1 MKTIKR
7 TSLWLCFLFAIAMIS
22 IDLTAQAPVNR
33 DRYIVLTITSDPDA
47 ESAFSLDPEDK
58 RAYFY
63 LTADTDN
70 TPVEIVYGN
79 IRSTIMVH
87 SRERDAVGTRYVYLP
102 KTSTMTIYGNV
113 NGLNCC
119 ALGREQIDIGPL
131 DFNGGVQGPV
141 SNLNI
146 SHNQGL
152 KTLDCTNNMISLLD
166 VSWNTGLEELNCSH
180 NGLTTLD
187 VSRNTALKV
196 LDCSSNALGTI
207 DVSRNISLVSLSC
220 SENGLSQIDVSRNTS
235 LVSLSCSENGLS
247 QIDVS
252 RNTALKSLDCAAN
265 QLTRLDVSRNTAL
278 TDLNCFA
285 NELRSI
291 DVSRNTALAR
301 LICSGNKLTTL
312 DIRPHTALEEL
323 NCQQNKII
331 QLDLSQNTALKSLR
345 CSDNRLTTLDLSA
358 NQSLE
363 LLQCYGNQLTAAAL
377 DRIYCALPDRTGKDP
392 GQLFPAWTDGWDDAP
407 DPDKPKVLATNG
419 RNATRKNW
427 KILYKSNGV
436 TRSGI
441 GIDITGFTGR
451 YICGSGK

>member
-1 MKTIKR
+1 MNPTK
-7 TSLWLCFLFAIAMIS
+7 
-22 IDLTAQAPVNR
+22 LTAQWLTILFATAFISATLTAQTPVNR

-87 SRERDAVGTRYVYLP
+87 SRERDAVGTQYVYLP

-119 ALGREQIDIGPL
+119 AVGREQIGIGPL

-196 LDCSSNALGTI
+196 LDCSSNALGRI
-207 DVSRNISLVSLSC
+207 DVSH
-220 SENGLSQIDVSRNTS
+220 NTA
-235 LVSLSCSENGLS
+235 LISLSCSENGLS

-252 RNTALKSLDCAAN
+252 RNTALKSLDCCIN

-291 DVSRNTALAR
+291 DVSRNTVLTR
-301 LICSGNKLTTL
+301 LICSGNKLTAL

-377 DRIYCALPDRTGKDP
+377 DRIYCALPDRTAKEP
-392 GQLFPAWTDGWDDAP
+392 GELFPAWTDDWDDAP
-407 DPDKPKVLATNG
+407 DPDKPKVLAANG

-436 TRSGI
+436 TRSGF
-441 GIDITGFTGR
+441 GIEITGFTGR

>member
-1 MKTIKR
+1 
-7 TSLWLCFLFAIAMIS
+7 
-22 IDLTAQAPVNR
+22 VNR

-79 IRSTIMVH
+79 ICSTIMVH
-87 SRERDAVGTRYVYLP
+87 SRERYAVGTQYVYLP

-119 ALGREQIDIGPL
+119 AVGREQIGIGPL

-207 DVSRNISLVSLSC
+207 DVSH
-220 SENGLSQIDVSRNTS
+220 NTA
-235 LVSLSCSENGLS
+235 LISLSCSENGLS

-252 RNTALKSLDCAAN
+252 RNTALKSLDCCIN
-265 QLTRLDVSRNTAL
+265 QLTLLDVSRNTAL

-285 NELRSI
+285 NEFRSI
-291 DVSRNTALAR
+291 DVSRNTALTR
-301 LICSGNKLTTL
+301 LICSGNKLTAL

-345 CSDNRLTTLDLSA
+345 CSENRLTTLDLSA

-377 DRIYCALPDRTGKDP
+377 DRIYCALPDRTAKEP
-392 GQLFPAWTDGWDDAP
+392 GELFPAWTDDWDGAP
-407 DPDKPKVLATNG
+407 DPDKPKVLAANG

-436 TRSGI
+436 TRSGL
-441 GIDITGFTGR
+441 GIEITGFTGR

>member
-1 MKTIKR
+1 MNPTK
-7 TSLWLCFLFAIAMIS
+7 
-22 IDLTAQAPVNR
+22 LTAQWLTILFATAFISATLSAQTVNR
-33 DRYIVLTITSDPDA
+33 DRYIALTITSDPDA

-87 SRERDAVGTRYVYLP
+87 SRERDAVGTQYVYLP

-119 ALGREQIDIGPL
+119 AVGREQIGIGPL

-196 LDCSSNALGTI
+196 LDCSSNALG
-207 DVSRNISLVSLSC
+207 R
-220 SENGLSQIDVSRNTS
+220 IDVSRNTS

-252 RNTALKSLDCAAN
+252 RNTALKSLDCCIN
-265 QLTRLDVSRNTAL
+265 QLTLLDVSRNTDL

-291 DVSRNTALAR
+291 DVSRNTALTR
-301 LICSGNKLTTL
+301 LICSVNKLTTL

-345 CSDNRLTTLDLSA
+345 CSENRLTTLDLST
-358 NQSLE
+358 NQSLK

-377 DRIYCALPDRTGKDP
+377 DRIYCALPDRTAKEP
-392 GQLFPAWTDGWDDAP
+392 GELFPAWTDDWDDAP
-407 DPDKPKVLATNG
+407 DPDKPKVLAANG

-436 TRSGI
+436 TRSGL
-441 GIDITGFTGR
+441 GIEITGFTGR
-451 YICGSGK
+451 HICGSGK

>member
-1 MKTIKR
+1 MNPTK
-7 TSLWLCFLFAIAMIS
+7 
-22 IDLTAQAPVNR
+22 LTAQWLTILFATAF
-33 DRYIVLTITSDPDA
+33 ISATITSDPDA

-87 SRERDAVGTRYVYLP
+87 SRERDAVGTQYVYLP

-119 ALGREQIDIGPL
+119 AVGREQIGIGPL

-196 LDCSSNALGTI
+196 LDCSSNALGRI
-207 DVSRNISLVSLSC
+207 DVSHNTALVSLSC
-220 SENGLSQIDVSRNTS
+220 SENGLSQID
-235 LVSLSCSENGLS
+235 
-247 QIDVS
+247 IS

-265 QLTRLDVSRNTAL
+265 QLTQLDVSRNTAL

-291 DVSRNTALAR
+291 DVSRNTALIR
-301 LICSGNKLTTL
+301 LICSVNKLTAL
-312 DIRPHTALEEL
+312 NIRPHTVLEEL

-345 CSDNRLTTLDLSA
+345 CSENRLTTLDLSA

-377 DRIYCALPDRTGKDP
+377 DRIYCALPDRTAKEP
-392 GQLFPAWTDGWDDAP
+392 GELFPAWTDDWDDAP
-407 DPDKPKVLATNG
+407 DPDKPKVLAANG

-436 TRSGI
+436 TRSGL
-441 GIDITGFTGR
+441 GIEITGFTGR
-451 YICGSGK
+451 HICGSGK

>member
-1 MKTIKR
+1 MNPTK
-7 TSLWLCFLFAIAMIS
+7 
-22 IDLTAQAPVNR
+22 LTAQWLTILFATAFISATLSAQTVNR

-87 SRERDAVGTRYVYLP
+87 SRERDAVGTQYVYLP

-119 ALGREQIDIGPL
+119 AVGREQIGIGPL

-207 DVSRNISLVSLSC
+207 DVSH
-220 SENGLSQIDVSRNTS
+220 NTA
-235 LVSLSCSENGLS
+235 LISLSCSENGLS

-252 RNTALKSLDCAAN
+252 RNTALKSLDCCIN

-291 DVSRNTALAR
+291 DVSRNTVLTR
-301 LICSGNKLTTL
+301 LICSGNKLTAL

-363 LLQCYGNQLTAAAL
+363 LLQCYGNQLTVAAL
-377 DRIYCALPDRTGKDP
+377 DRIYCALPDRTGKNP
-392 GQLFPAWTDGWDDAP
+392 GELFPAWTDDWDDAP
-407 DPDKPKVLATNG
+407 DPDKPKVLAANG

-436 TRSGI
+436 TRSGL
-441 GIDITGFTGR
+441 GIEITGFTGR

>member
-1 MKTIKR
+1 MNPTK
-7 TSLWLCFLFAIAMIS
+7 
-22 IDLTAQAPVNR
+22 LTAQWLTILFATAFISATLSAQTVNR

-87 SRERDAVGTRYVYLP
+87 SRERDAVGTQYVYLP

-119 ALGREQIDIGPL
+119 AVGREQIGIGPL

-207 DVSRNISLVSLSC
+207 DVSH
-220 SENGLSQIDVSRNTS
+220 NTA
-235 LVSLSCSENGLS
+235 LISLSCSENGLS

-252 RNTALKSLDCAAN
+252 RNTALKSLDCCIN
-265 QLTRLDVSRNTAL
+265 QLTLLDVSRNTAL

-291 DVSRNTALAR
+291 DVSRNTVLTR
-301 LICSGNKLTTL
+301 LICSVNKLTTL

-345 CSDNRLTTLDLSA
+345 CSENRLTTLDLSA

-377 DRIYCALPDRTGKDP
+377 DRIYCALPDRTAKEP
-392 GQLFPAWTDGWDDAP
+392 GELFPAWTDDWDDAP
-407 DPDKPKVLATNG
+407 DPDKPKVLAANG

-436 TRSGI
+436 TRSGL
-441 GIDITGFTGR
+441 GIEITGFTGR
-451 YICGSGK
+451 HICGSGK

>member
-1 MKTIKR
+1 MNPTK
-7 TSLWLCFLFAIAMIS
+7 
-22 IDLTAQAPVNR
+22 LTAQWLTILFATAFISATLSAQTVNR

-87 SRERDAVGTRYVYLP
+87 SRERDAVGAQYVYLP

-119 ALGREQIDIGPL
+119 AVGREQIGIGPL

-196 LDCSSNALGTI
+196 LDCSSNALGRI
-207 DVSRNISLVSLSC
+207 DVSH
-220 SENGLSQIDVSRNTS
+220 NTA
-235 LVSLSCSENGLS
+235 LISLSCSENGLS

-265 QLTRLDVSRNTAL
+265 QLTRIDLSRNVAL

-291 DVSRNTALAR
+291 DVSRNTALTR
-301 LICSGNKLTTL
+301 LICSVNKLTTL
-312 DIRPHTALEEL
+312 DIRPNTAIEEL
-323 NCQQNKII
+323 NCHENKII

-345 CSDNRLTTLDLSA
+345 CSENRLTTLDLST
-358 NQSLE
+358 NQSLK

-377 DRIYCALPDRTGKDP
+377 DRIYCALPDRTGKEP
-392 GQLFPAWTDGWDDAP
+392 GELFPAWTDDLDDIP
-407 DPDKPKVLATNG
+407 DPDKPKVLAANG

-436 TRSGI
+436 TRSGL
-441 GIDITGFTGR
+441 GIEITGFTGR

>member
-79 IRSTIMVH
+79 IRSIIMVH
-87 SRERDAVGTRYVYLP
+87 SRERDAVGTQYVYLP

-113 NGLNCC
+113 NGLNCY
-119 ALGREQIDIGPL
+119 AAGHEPFVDLGPL

-187 VSRNTALKV
+187 VGRNTALKV
-196 LDCSSNALGTI
+196 LDCSSNALGRI
-207 DVSRNISLVSLSC
+207 DVSHNTALVSLSC
-220 SENGLSQIDVSRNTS
+220 SENGLSQID
-235 LVSLSCSENGLS
+235 
-247 QIDVS
+247 IS

-265 QLTRLDVSRNTAL
+265 QLTQLDVSRNTAL

-291 DVSRNTALAR
+291 DISRNTALTR
-301 LICSGNKLTTL
+301 LICSGNKLTAL
-312 DIRPHTALEEL
+312 DIRPNTAIEEL
-323 NCQQNKII
+323 NCHENKII

-345 CSDNRLTTLDLSA
+345 CSENRLTTLDLSA

-377 DRIYCALPDRTGKDP
+377 DRIYCALPDRTGKEP
-392 GQLFPAWTDGWDDAP
+392 GELFPAWTDDWDDAP
-407 DPDKPKVLATNG
+407 DPDKPKVLAANG

-436 TRSGI
+436 TRSGL
-441 GIDITGFTGR
+441 GIEITGFTGR
-451 YICGSGK
+451 HICGSGK

>member
-33 DRYIVLTITSDPDA
+33 DRYIVLTITSDDPDA
-47 ESAFSLDPEDK
+47 ESAFSFDPEDK

-87 SRERDAVGTRYVYLP
+87 SRERDAVGTQYVYLP

-113 NGLNCC
+113 NGLGCY
-119 ALGREQIDIGPL
+119 AVGREQFGIGPL

-152 KTLDCTNNMISLLD
+152 KTLDCTNNIISLLD

-180 NGLTTLD
+180 NGLTMLD

-196 LDCSSNALGTI
+196 LDCSSNALGT
-207 DVSRNISLVSLSC
+207 
-220 SENGLSQIDVSRNTS
+220 IDVSRNTS

-252 RNTALKSLDCAAN
+252 RNTALKSLNCCIN
-265 QLTRLDVSRNTAL
+265 QLTQLDVSRNTAL

-291 DVSRNTALAR
+291 DISRNTALTR
-301 LICSGNKLTTL
+301 LICSGNKLTAL

-377 DRIYCALPDRTGKDP
+377 DRIYCALPDRTGKEP
-392 GQLFPAWTDGWDDAP
+392 GELFPAWTDDLDDTP

-427 KILYKSNGV
+427 EILYKSNLV
-436 TRSGI
+436 SRSAPG
-441 GIDITGFTGR
+441 GEITGFTGR
-451 YICGSGK
+451 HICGSGK

>member
-1 MKTIKR
+1 MNPTK
-7 TSLWLCFLFAIAMIS
+7 
-22 IDLTAQAPVNR
+22 LTAQWLTILFATAFISATLSAQTVNR

-87 SRERDAVGTRYVYLP
+87 SRERDAVGTQYVYLP

-119 ALGREQIDIGPL
+119 AVGREQIGIGPL

-196 LDCSSNALGTI
+196 LDCSSNALGRI
-207 DVSRNISLVSLSC
+207 DVSH
-220 SENGLSQIDVSRNTS
+220 NTA
-235 LVSLSCSENGLS
+235 LISLSCSENGLS

-252 RNTALKSLDCAAN
+252 RNTALKSLDCCIN
-265 QLTRLDVSRNTAL
+265 QLTQLDVSRNTAL

-291 DVSRNTALAR
+291 DVSRNTALTR
-301 LICSGNKLTTL
+301 LICSVNKLATL
-312 DIRPHTALEEL
+312 DIRPNTAIEEL
-323 NCQQNKII
+323 NCHENKSI

-345 CSDNRLTTLDLSA
+345 CSENRLTTLDLST

-377 DRIYCALPDRTGKDP
+377 DRIYCALPDRTGKEP
-392 GQLFPAWTDGWDDAP
+392 GELFPAWTDDLDDIP
-407 DPDKPKVLATNG
+407 DPDKPKVLAANG

-436 TRSGI
+436 TRSGL
-441 GIDITGFTGR
+441 GIEITGFTGR
-451 YICGSGK
+451 HICGSGK

>member
-1 MKTIKR
+1 MNPTK
-7 TSLWLCFLFAIAMIS
+7 
-22 IDLTAQAPVNR
+22 LTAQWLTILFATAFISATLSAQTVNR

-87 SRERDAVGTRYVYLP
+87 SRERDAVGTQYVYLP

-119 ALGREQIDIGPL
+119 AVGREQIGIGPL

-180 NGLTTLD
+180 NSLTTLD

-196 LDCSSNALGTI
+196 LDCSSNALGMI
-207 DVSRNISLVSLSC
+207 DVSH
-220 SENGLSQIDVSRNTS
+220 NTA

-265 QLTRLDVSRNTAL
+265 QLTRIDLSRNVAL

-291 DVSRNTALAR
+291 DVSRNTALTR

-331 QLDLSQNTALKSLR
+331 QLDLNQNTALKSLR
-345 CSDNRLTTLDLSA
+345 CSENRLTTLDLSA
-358 NQSLE
+358 NQSLK

-377 DRIYCALPDRTGKDP
+377 DRIYCALPDRTGKEP
-392 GQLFPAWTDGWDDAP
+392 GELFPAWTDDLDDIP

-427 KILYKSNGV
+427 EILYKSNLV
-436 TRSGI
+436 SRSAPG
-441 GIDITGFTGR
+441 GEVTGFTGR
-451 YICGSGK
+451 HICGSGK

>member
-1 MKTIKR
+1 MNPTK
-7 TSLWLCFLFAIAMIS
+7 
-22 IDLTAQAPVNR
+22 LTAQWLTILFATAFISATLSAQTVNR

-87 SRERDAVGTRYVYLP
+87 SRERDAVGTQYVYLP

-119 ALGREQIDIGPL
+119 AVGREQIGIGPL

-180 NGLTTLD
+180 NSLTTLD

-207 DVSRNISLVSLSC
+207 DVSH
-220 SENGLSQIDVSRNTS
+220 NTA

-252 RNTALKSLDCAAN
+252 RNTALKSLDCCIN
-265 QLTRLDVSRNTAL
+265 QLTLLDVSRNTAL
-278 TDLNCFA
+278 IDLNCFA
-285 NELRSI
+285 NEFRSI
-291 DVSRNTALAR
+291 DVSRNTALTR
-301 LICSGNKLTTL
+301 LICSGNKLTAL

-345 CSDNRLTTLDLSA
+345 CSENRLTTLDLST
-358 NQSLE
+358 NQSLK

-377 DRIYCALPDRTGKDP
+377 DRIYCALPDRTGKEP
-392 GQLFPAWTDGWDDAP
+392 GELFPAWTDDWDDAP
-407 DPDKPKVLATNG
+407 DPDKPKVLAANG

-436 TRSGI
+436 TRSGL
-441 GIDITGFTGR
+441 GIEITGFTGR
-451 YICGSGK
+451 HICGSGK

>member
-1 MKTIKR
+1 MNPTK
-7 TSLWLCFLFAIAMIS
+7 
-22 IDLTAQAPVNR
+22 LTAQWLTILFATAFISATLSAQTVNR

-70 TPVEIVYGN
+70 TPVEIIYGN
-79 IRSTIMVH
+79 IRNTIMVH
-87 SRERDAVGTRYVYLP
+87 SRERDAEGTQYVYLP

-119 ALGREQIDIGPL
+119 AVGREQIGIGPL

-166 VSWNTGLEELNCSH
+166 VSWNTGMEELNCSH

-207 DVSRNISLVSLSC
+207 DVSHNTALISLSC
-220 SENGLSQIDVSRNTS
+220 SENGLSQ
-235 LVSLSCSENGLS
+235 L
-247 QIDVS
+247 DVS

-265 QLTRLDVSRNTAL
+265 QLTQLDVSRNTAL

-291 DVSRNTALAR
+291 DVSRNTTLTR
-301 LICSGNKLTTL
+301 LICSGNKLTAL

-345 CSDNRLTTLDLSA
+345 CSENRLTTLDLST

-377 DRIYCALPDRTGKDP
+377 DRIYCALPDRTAKEP
-392 GQLFPAWTDGWDDAP
+392 GELFPAWTDDWDDAP
-407 DPDKPKVLATNG
+407 DPDKPKVLAANG

-436 TRSGI
+436 TRSGL
-441 GIDITGFTGR
+441 GIEIIGFTGR

>member
-1 MKTIKR
+1 MNPTK
-7 TSLWLCFLFAIAMIS
+7 
-22 IDLTAQAPVNR
+22 LTAQWLTILFATAFISATLSAQTVNR

-87 SRERDAVGTRYVYLP
+87 SRERDAAGTQYVYLP

-119 ALGREQIDIGPL
+119 AVGREQIGIGPL

-207 DVSRNISLVSLSC
+207 DVSH
-220 SENGLSQIDVSRNTS
+220 NTA
-235 LVSLSCSENGLS
+235 LISLSCSENGLS

-252 RNTALKSLDCAAN
+252 RNTALKSLDCCIN
-265 QLTRLDVSRNTAL
+265 QLTLLDVSRNTAL

-285 NELRSI
+285 NEFRSI
-291 DVSRNTALAR
+291 DVSRNTALTR
-301 LICSGNKLTTL
+301 LICSGNKLTAL

-345 CSDNRLTTLDLSA
+345 CSENRLTTLDLSA

-377 DRIYCALPDRTGKDP
+377 DRIYCALPDRTAKEP
-392 GQLFPAWTDGWDDAP
+392 GELFPAWTDDWDDAP
-407 DPDKPKVLATNG
+407 DPDKPKVLAANG

-436 TRSGI
+436 TRSGL
-441 GIDITGFTGR
+441 GIEITGFTGR

>member
-1 MKTIKR
+1 MNPTK
-7 TSLWLCFLFAIAMIS
+7 
-22 IDLTAQAPVNR
+22 LTAQWLTILFATAFISATLSAQTVNR

-87 SRERDAVGTRYVYLP
+87 SRERDAVGTQYVYLP

-119 ALGREQIDIGPL
+119 AVGREQIGIGPL

-207 DVSRNISLVSLSC
+207 DVSH
-220 SENGLSQIDVSRNTS
+220 NTA
-235 LVSLSCSENGLS
+235 LISLSCSENGLS

-252 RNTALKSLDCAAN
+252 RNTALKSLDCCIN
-265 QLTRLDVSRNTAL
+265 QLTLLDVSRNTAL

-291 DVSRNTALAR
+291 DVSRNTALTR
-301 LICSGNKLTTL
+301 LICSVNKLTTL
-312 DIRPHTALEEL
+312 DIRPNTAIEEL
-323 NCQQNKII
+323 NCHENKII

-345 CSDNRLTTLDLSA
+345 CSENRLTTLDLST
-358 NQSLE
+358 NQFLE

-377 DRIYCALPDRTGKDP
+377 DRIYCALPDRTGKEP
-392 GQLFPAWTDGWDDAP
+392 GELFPAWTDDLDDIP
-407 DPDKPKVLATNG
+407 DPDKPKVLAANG

-436 TRSGI
+436 TRSGL
-441 GIDITGFTGR
+441 GIEITGFTGR

>member
-1 MKTIKR
+1 MNPTK
-7 TSLWLCFLFAIAMIS
+7 
-22 IDLTAQAPVNR
+22 LTAQWLTILFATAFISATLSAQTVNR
-33 DRYIVLTITSDPDA
+33 DRYIALTITSDPDA

-87 SRERDAVGTRYVYLP
+87 SRERDAVGTQYVYLP

-119 ALGREQIDIGPL
+119 AVGREQIGIGPL

-196 LDCSSNALGTI
+196 LDCSSNALG
-207 DVSRNISLVSLSC
+207 R
-220 SENGLSQIDVSRNTS
+220 IDVSRNTS

-252 RNTALKSLDCAAN
+252 RNTALKSLDCCIN
-265 QLTRLDVSRNTAL
+265 QLTLLDVSRNTDL

-291 DVSRNTALAR
+291 DISRNTALTR
-301 LICSGNKLTTL
+301 LICSVNKLATL
-312 DIRPHTALEEL
+312 DIRPNTAIEEL
-323 NCQQNKII
+323 NCHENKII

-345 CSDNRLTTLDLSA
+345 CSENRLTTLDLST

-377 DRIYCALPDRTGKDP
+377 DRIYCALPDRTGKEP
-392 GQLFPAWTDGWDDAP
+392 GELFPAWTDDLDDAP

-427 KILYKSNGV
+427 EILYKSNGV
-436 TRSGI
+436 TRSGL
-441 GIDITGFTGR
+441 GIEITGFTGR
-451 YICGSGK
+451 YICGSHK

>member
-1 MKTIKR
+1 MNPTK
-7 TSLWLCFLFAIAMIS
+7 
-22 IDLTAQAPVNR
+22 LTAQWLTILFATAFISATLSAQTVNR
-33 DRYIVLTITSDPDA
+33 DRYIVLTIISDPDA

-70 TPVEIVYGN
+70 TPVEIIYGN

-87 SRERDAVGTRYVYLP
+87 SRERDAAGTQYVYLP

-119 ALGREQIDIGPL
+119 AVGREQIGIGPL

-180 NGLTTLD
+180 NSLTTLD

-207 DVSRNISLVSLSC
+207 DVSHNTALVSLSC
-220 SENGLSQIDVSRNTS
+220 SESGLSQID
-235 LVSLSCSENGLS
+235 
-247 QIDVS
+247 IS

-265 QLTRLDVSRNTAL
+265 QLTQLDVSRNTAL

-291 DVSRNTALAR
+291 DVSRNTALTR
-301 LICSGNKLTTL
+301 LICSVNKLATL
-312 DIRPHTALEEL
+312 DIRPNTAIEEL
-323 NCQQNKII
+323 NCHENKII

-358 NQSLE
+358 NQFLE

-377 DRIYCALPDRTGKDP
+377 DRIYCALPDRTAKEP
-392 GQLFPAWTDGWDDAP
+392 GELFPAWTDDWDDAP
-407 DPDKPKVLATNG
+407 DPDKPKVLAANG

-436 TRSGI
+436 TRSGF
-441 GIDITGFTGR
+441 GIEITGFTGR

>member
-1 MKTIKR
+1 MNPTK
-7 TSLWLCFLFAIAMIS
+7 
-22 IDLTAQAPVNR
+22 LTAQWLTILFATAFISATLSAQTVNR

-87 SRERDAVGTRYVYLP
+87 SRERDAVGTQYVYLP

-119 ALGREQIDIGPL
+119 AVGREQIGIGPL

-196 LDCSSNALGTI
+196 LDCSSNALGRI
-207 DVSRNISLVSLSC
+207 DVSH
-220 SENGLSQIDVSRNTS
+220 NTA
-235 LVSLSCSENGLS
+235 LISLSCSENGLS

-252 RNTALKSLDCAAN
+252 RNTALKSLDCCIN

-291 DVSRNTALAR
+291 DVSRNTVLTR
-301 LICSGNKLTTL
+301 LICSGNKLTAL

-377 DRIYCALPDRTGKDP
+377 DRIYCALPDRTAKEP
-392 GQLFPAWTDGWDDAP
+392 GELFPAWTDDWDDAP
-407 DPDKPKVLATNG
+407 DPDKPKVLAANG

-436 TRSGI
+436 TRSGF
-441 GIDITGFTGR
+441 GIEITGFTGR

>member
-1 MKTIKR
+1 MNPTK
-7 TSLWLCFLFAIAMIS
+7 
-22 IDLTAQAPVNR
+22 LTAQWLTILFATAFISATLSAQTVNR

-87 SRERDAVGTRYVYLP
+87 SRERDAVGTQYVYLP

-119 ALGREQIDIGPL
+119 AVGREQIGICPL

-207 DVSRNISLVSLSC
+207 DVSRN
-220 SENGLSQIDVSRNTS
+220 TS

-247 QIDVS
+247 QIDIS

-265 QLTRLDVSRNTAL
+265 QLTQLDVSRNTAL
-278 TDLNCFA
+278 ADLNCFA

-291 DVSRNTALAR
+291 DVSRNTALTR
-301 LICSGNKLTTL
+301 LICSGNKLAAL

-345 CSDNRLTTLDLSA
+345 CSENRLTTLDLST

-377 DRIYCALPDRTGKDP
+377 DRIYCALPDRTAKEP
-392 GQLFPAWTDGWDDAP
+392 GELFPAWTDDWDDAP
-407 DPDKPKVLATNG
+407 DPDKPKVLAANG

-436 TRSGI
+436 TRSGL
-441 GIDITGFTGR
+441 GIEITGFTGR
-451 YICGSGK
+451 HICGSGK

>member
-1 MKTIKR
+1 MNPTK
-7 TSLWLCFLFAIAMIS
+7 
-22 IDLTAQAPVNR
+22 LTAQWLTILFATAFISATLSAQTVNR

-70 TPVEIVYGN
+70 TPVEIIYGN

-87 SRERDAVGTRYVYLP
+87 SRERDAVGTQYVYLP

-119 ALGREQIDIGPL
+119 AVGREQIGIGPL

-187 VSRNTALKV
+187 VGRNTALKV
-196 LDCSSNALGTI
+196 LDCSSNALGRI
-207 DVSRNISLVSLSC
+207 DVSHNTALISLSC
-220 SENGLSQIDVSRNTS
+220 SENGLSQID
-235 LVSLSCSENGLS
+235 
-247 QIDVS
+247 IS
-252 RNTALKSLDCAAN
+252 RNTALKSLDCCIN

-291 DVSRNTALAR
+291 DVSRNTALTR
-301 LICSGNKLTTL
+301 LICSGNKLTAL

-345 CSDNRLTTLDLSA
+345 CSENRLTTLDLSA

-377 DRIYCALPDRTGKDP
+377 DRIYCALPDRTAKEP
-392 GQLFPAWTDGWDDAP
+392 GELFPAWTDDWDDAP
-407 DPDKPKVLATNG
+407 DPDKPKVLAANG

-436 TRSGI
+436 TRSGF
-441 GIDITGFTGR
+441 GIEITGFTGR

>member
-1 MKTIKR
+1 MNPTK
-7 TSLWLCFLFAIAMIS
+7 
-22 IDLTAQAPVNR
+22 LTAQWLTILFATAFISATLSAQTVNR

-63 LTADTDN
+63 LTAETDN

-87 SRERDAVGTRYVYLP
+87 SRERDAVGTQYVYLP

-119 ALGREQIDIGPL
+119 AVGREQIGIGPL

-196 LDCSSNALGTI
+196 LDCSSNALGRI
-207 DVSRNISLVSLSC
+207 DVSH
-220 SENGLSQIDVSRNTS
+220 NTA

-252 RNTALKSLDCAAN
+252 RNTALKSLDCCIN

-291 DVSRNTALAR
+291 DVSRNTTLTR
-301 LICSGNKLTTL
+301 LICSGNKLTAL
-312 DIRPHTALEEL
+312 NIRPHTALEEL

-345 CSDNRLTTLDLSA
+345 CSENRLTTFDLSA

-377 DRIYCALPDRTGKDP
+377 DRIYCALPDRTAKEP
-392 GQLFPAWTDGWDDAP
+392 GELFPAWTDDWDDAP
-407 DPDKPKVLATNG
+407 DPDKPKVLAANG

-436 TRSGI
+436 TRSGL
-441 GIDITGFTGR
+441 GIEITGFTGR

>member
-1 MKTIKR
+1 MNPTK
-7 TSLWLCFLFAIAMIS
+7 
-22 IDLTAQAPVNR
+22 LTAQWLTILFATAFISATLSAQTVNR

-87 SRERDAVGTRYVYLP
+87 SRERDAVGTQYVYLP

-119 ALGREQIDIGPL
+119 AVGREQIGIGPL

-196 LDCSSNALGTI
+196 LDCSSNALGRI
-207 DVSRNISLVSLSC
+207 DVSH
-220 SENGLSQIDVSRNTS
+220 NTA
-235 LVSLSCSENGLS
+235 LISLSCSENGLS

-252 RNTALKSLDCAAN
+252 RNTALKSLDCCIN
-265 QLTRLDVSRNTAL
+265 QLTLLDVSRNTAL

-285 NELRSI
+285 NEFRSI
-291 DVSRNTALAR
+291 DVSRNTALTR
-301 LICSGNKLTTL
+301 LICSGNKLTAL

-377 DRIYCALPDRTGKDP
+377 DRIYCALPDRTAKEP
-392 GQLFPAWTDGWDDAP
+392 GELFPAWTDDWDDAP
-407 DPDKPKVLATNG
+407 DPDKPKVLAANG

-436 TRSGI
+436 TRSGF
-441 GIDITGFTGR
+441 GIEITGFTGR

>member
-1 MKTIKR
+1 MNPTK
-7 TSLWLCFLFAIAMIS
+7 
-22 IDLTAQAPVNR
+22 LTAQWLTILFATAFISATLSAQTVNR

-87 SRERDAVGTRYVYLP
+87 SRERDAVGTQYVYLP

-119 ALGREQIDIGPL
+119 AVGREQIGIGPL

-207 DVSRNISLVSLSC
+207 DVSH
-220 SENGLSQIDVSRNTS
+220 NTA
-235 LVSLSCSENGLS
+235 LISLSCSENGLS

-252 RNTALKSLDCAAN
+252 RNTALKSLDCCIN
-265 QLTRLDVSRNTAL
+265 QLTLLDVSRNTAL
-278 TDLNCFA
+278 IDLNCFA
-285 NELRSI
+285 NEFRSI
-291 DVSRNTALAR
+291 DVSRNTALTR
-301 LICSGNKLTTL
+301 LICSVNKLTTL
-312 DIRPHTALEEL
+312 DIRPNTAIEEL
-323 NCQQNKII
+323 NCHENKII

-345 CSDNRLTTLDLSA
+345 CSENRLTTLDLST
-358 NQSLE
+358 NQSLK

-377 DRIYCALPDRTGKDP
+377 DRIYCALPDRTGKEP
-392 GQLFPAWTDGWDDAP
+392 GELFPAWTDDWDDAP
-407 DPDKPKVLATNG
+407 DPDKPKVLAANG

-436 TRSGI
+436 TRSGL
-441 GIDITGFTGR
+441 GIEITGFTGR
-451 YICGSGK
+451 HICGSGK

>member
-1 MKTIKR
+1 MNPTK
-7 TSLWLCFLFAIAMIS
+7 
-22 IDLTAQAPVNR
+22 LTAQWLTILFATAFISATLSAQTVNR

-87 SRERDAVGTRYVYLP
+87 SRERDAVGTQYVYLP

-113 NGLNCC
+113 NGLNCY
-119 ALGREQIDIGPL
+119 AAGHEPFVDLGPL

-196 LDCSSNALGTI
+196 LDCSSNALGRI
-207 DVSRNISLVSLSC
+207 DVSHNTALVSLSC
-220 SENGLSQIDVSRNTS
+220 SENGLSQID
-235 LVSLSCSENGLS
+235 
-247 QIDVS
+247 IS

-265 QLTRLDVSRNTAL
+265 QLTRIDLSRNVAL

-291 DVSRNTALAR
+291 DVSRNTALTR
-301 LICSGNKLTTL
+301 LICSGNKLTAL

-377 DRIYCALPDRTGKDP
+377 DRIYYALPDRTGKEP
-392 GQLFPAWTDGWDDAP
+392 GELFPAWTDDWDDAP
-407 DPDKPKVLATNG
+407 DPDKPKVLAANG

-436 TRSGI
+436 TRSGL
-441 GIDITGFTGR
+441 GIEITGFTGR

>member
-1 MKTIKR
+1 MNPTK
-7 TSLWLCFLFAIAMIS
+7 
-22 IDLTAQAPVNR
+22 LTAQWLTILFATAFISATLSAQTVNR
-33 DRYIVLTITSDPDA
+33 DRYIVLTIISDPDA
-47 ESAFSLDPEDK
+47 ESAFSLDLEDK

-70 TPVEIVYGN
+70 TPVEIIYGN

-87 SRERDAVGTRYVYLP
+87 SRERDAAGTQYVYLP

-119 ALGREQIDIGPL
+119 AVGREQIGIGPL

-180 NGLTTLD
+180 NSLTTLD

-207 DVSRNISLVSLSC
+207 DVSHNTALVSLSC
-220 SENGLSQIDVSRNTS
+220 SESGLSQID
-235 LVSLSCSENGLS
+235 
-247 QIDVS
+247 IS

-265 QLTRLDVSRNTAL
+265 QLTQLDVSRNTAL

-291 DVSRNTALAR
+291 DVSRNTALTR
-301 LICSGNKLTTL
+301 LICSVNKLATL
-312 DIRPHTALEEL
+312 DIRPNTAIEEL
-323 NCQQNKII
+323 NCHENKII

-358 NQSLE
+358 NQFLE

-377 DRIYCALPDRTGKDP
+377 DRIYCALPDRTGKNP
-392 GQLFPAWTDGWDDAP
+392 GELFPAWTDDLDDAP

-427 KILYKSNGV
+427 EILYKSNGV
-436 TRSGI
+436 TRSGL
-441 GIDITGFTGR
+441 GIEITGFTGR

>member
-1 MKTIKR
+1 MNPTK
-7 TSLWLCFLFAIAMIS
+7 
-22 IDLTAQAPVNR
+22 LTAQWLTILFATAFISATLSAQTVNR

-87 SRERDAVGTRYVYLP
+87 SRERDAVGTQYVYLP

-119 ALGREQIDIGPL
+119 AVGREQIGIGPL

-207 DVSRNISLVSLSC
+207 DVSH
-220 SENGLSQIDVSRNTS
+220 NTA
-235 LVSLSCSENGLS
+235 LISLSCSENGLS

-252 RNTALKSLDCAAN
+252 RNTALKSLDCCIN
-265 QLTRLDVSRNTAL
+265 QLTLLDVSRNTAL

-291 DVSRNTALAR
+291 DVSRNTALTR
-301 LICSGNKLTTL
+301 LICSGNKLTAL

-345 CSDNRLTTLDLSA
+345 CSENRLTTLDLSA

-377 DRIYCALPDRTGKDP
+377 DRIYCALPDRTAKEP
-392 GQLFPAWTDGWDDAP
+392 GELFPAWTDDWDDAP
-407 DPDKPKVLATNG
+407 DPDKPKVLAANG

-436 TRSGI
+436 TRSGL
-441 GIDITGFTGR
+441 GIEITGFTGR
-451 YICGSGK
+451 CICGSGK

>member
-1 MKTIKR
+1 MNPTK
-7 TSLWLCFLFAIAMIS
+7 
-22 IDLTAQAPVNR
+22 LTAQWLTILFATAFISATLSAQTVNR

-87 SRERDAVGTRYVYLP
+87 SRERDAVGTQYVYLP

-119 ALGREQIDIGPL
+119 AVGREQIGIGPL

-207 DVSRNISLVSLSC
+207 DVSH
-220 SENGLSQIDVSRNTS
+220 NTA
-235 LVSLSCSENGLS
+235 LISLSCSENGLS

-252 RNTALKSLDCAAN
+252 RNTALKSLDCCIN
-265 QLTRLDVSRNTAL
+265 QLTLLDVSRNTAL
-278 TDLNCFA
+278 IDLNCFA
-285 NELRSI
+285 NEFRSI
-291 DVSRNTALAR
+291 DVSRNTALTR
-301 LICSGNKLTTL
+301 LICSGNKLTAL

-345 CSDNRLTTLDLSA
+345 CSENRLTTLDLST
-358 NQSLE
+358 NQSLK

-377 DRIYCALPDRTGKDP
+377 DRIYCALPDRTGKEP
-392 GQLFPAWTDGWDDAP
+392 GELFPAWTDDWDDAP
-407 DPDKPKVLATNG
+407 DPDKPKVLAANG

-436 TRSGI
+436 TRSGL
-441 GIDITGFTGR
+441 GIEITGFTGR
-451 YICGSGK
+451 HICGSGK

>member
-1 MKTIKR
+1 MNPTK
-7 TSLWLCFLFAIAMIS
+7 
-22 IDLTAQAPVNR
+22 LTAQWLTILFATAFISATLSAQTVNR

-70 TPVEIVYGN
+70 TPVEIIYGN
-79 IRSTIMVH
+79 IRNTIMVH
-87 SRERDAVGTRYVYLP
+87 SRERDAVGTQYVYLP

-119 ALGREQIDIGPL
+119 AVGREQIGIGPL

-166 VSWNTGLEELNCSH
+166 VSWNTGMEELNCSH

-207 DVSRNISLVSLSC
+207 DVSHNTALISLSC
-220 SENGLSQIDVSRNTS
+220 SENGLSQ
-235 LVSLSCSENGLS
+235 L
-247 QIDVS
+247 DVS

-265 QLTRLDVSRNTAL
+265 QLTQLDVSRNTAL

-291 DVSRNTALAR
+291 DVSRNTALTR
-301 LICSGNKLTTL
+301 LICSGNKLTAL

-345 CSDNRLTTLDLSA
+345 CSENRLTTLDLST

-377 DRIYCALPDRTGKDP
+377 DRIYCALPDRTGKEP
-392 GQLFPAWTDGWDDAP
+392 GELFPAWTDDLDDIP

-427 KILYKSNGV
+427 EILYKSNLV
-436 TRSGI
+436 SRSAPG
-441 GIDITGFTGR
+441 GEVTGFTGR
-451 YICGSGK
+451 YICGSSK

>member
-22 IDLTAQAPVNR
+22 IDLTAQVPVNR
-33 DRYIVLTITSDPDA
+33 DRYIVLTITSDPGA

-87 SRERDAVGTRYVYLP
+87 SRERDAVGTQYVYLP

-113 NGLNCC
+113 NGLNCY
-119 ALGREQIDIGPL
+119 AAGHEPFVDLGPL

-196 LDCSSNALGTI
+196 LDCSSNALGRI
-207 DVSRNISLVSLSC
+207 DVSHNTALISLSC
-220 SENGLSQIDVSRNTS
+220 SENGLSQID
-235 LVSLSCSENGLS
+235 
-247 QIDVS
+247 IS

-265 QLTRLDVSRNTAL
+265 QLTQLDVSRNTAL

-291 DVSRNTALAR
+291 DISRNTALTR
-301 LICSGNKLTTL
+301 LICSGNKLTAL

-331 QLDLSQNTALKSLR
+331 QLDLSQNTALKLLR
-345 CSDNRLTTLDLSA
+345 CSENRLTMLDLSA

-377 DRIYCALPDRTGKDP
+377 DRIYCALPDRTGKGP
-392 GQLFPAWTDGWDDAP
+392 GELFPAWTDDLDDTP

-419 RNATRKNW
+419 RNAIRKNW
-427 KILYKSNGV
+427 EILYKSNLV
-436 TRSGI
+436 SRSAPG
-441 GIDITGFTGR
+441 GEITGFTGR

>member
-1 MKTIKR
+1 MNPTK
-7 TSLWLCFLFAIAMIS
+7 
-22 IDLTAQAPVNR
+22 LTAQWLTILFATAFISATLSAQTVNR

-87 SRERDAVGTRYVYLP
+87 SRERDAVGTQYVYLP

-119 ALGREQIDIGPL
+119 AVGREQIGIGPL

-207 DVSRNISLVSLSC
+207 DVSH
-220 SENGLSQIDVSRNTS
+220 NTA

-252 RNTALKSLDCAAN
+252 RNTALKLLDCAAN
-265 QLTRLDVSRNTAL
+265 QLTQLDVSRNTAL

-291 DVSRNTALAR
+291 DVSRNTALIR
-301 LICSGNKLTTL
+301 LICSVNKLTTL
-312 DIRPHTALEEL
+312 DIRSHTALEEL

-358 NQSLE
+358 NQSLK

-377 DRIYCALPDRTGKDP
+377 DRIYCALPDRTGKEP
-392 GQLFPAWTDGWDDAP
+392 GELFPAWTDDWDDIP
-407 DPDKPKVLATNG
+407 DPDKSKVLATNG

-427 KILYKSNGV
+427 EILYKSNLV
-436 TRSGI
+436 SRSAPG
-441 GIDITGFTGR
+441 GEVTGFTGR

>member
-1 MKTIKR
+1 MNPTK
-7 TSLWLCFLFAIAMIS
+7 
-22 IDLTAQAPVNR
+22 LTAQWLTILFATAFISATLSAQTVNR

-87 SRERDAVGTRYVYLP
+87 SRERDAVGTQYVYLP

-113 NGLNCC
+113 NGLNCY
-119 ALGREQIDIGPL
+119 AAGHEPFVDLGPL

-166 VSWNTGLEELNCSH
+166 VSWNTGMEELNCSH

-207 DVSRNISLVSLSC
+207 DVSH
-220 SENGLSQIDVSRNTS
+220 NTA
-235 LVSLSCSENGLS
+235 LISLSCSENGLS

-252 RNTALKSLDCAAN
+252 RNTALKSLDCCIN

-291 DVSRNTALAR
+291 DVSRNTVLTR
-301 LICSGNKLTTL
+301 LICSGNKLTAL

-363 LLQCYGNQLTAAAL
+363 LLQCYGNQLTVAAL
-377 DRIYCALPDRTGKDP
+377 DRIYCALPDRTGKNP
-392 GQLFPAWTDGWDDAP
+392 GELFPAWTDDWDDAP
-407 DPDKPKVLATNG
+407 DPDKPKVLAANG

-436 TRSGI
+436 TRSGL
-441 GIDITGFTGR
+441 GIEITGFTGR
-451 YICGSGK
+451 HICGSGK

>member
-1 MKTIKR
+1 MNPTK
-7 TSLWLCFLFAIAMIS
+7 
-22 IDLTAQAPVNR
+22 LTAQWLTILFATAFISATLSAQTVNR

-87 SRERDAVGTRYVYLP
+87 SRERDAVGTQYVYLP

-119 ALGREQIDIGPL
+119 AVGREQIGIGPL

-152 KTLDCTNNMISLLD
+152 KPLDCTNNMISLLD

-207 DVSRNISLVSLSC
+207 DVSH
-220 SENGLSQIDVSRNTS
+220 NTA
-235 LVSLSCSENGLS
+235 LISLSCSENGLS

-252 RNTALKSLDCAAN
+252 RNTALKSLDCCIN
-265 QLTRLDVSRNTAL
+265 QLTLLDVSRNTAL

-285 NELRSI
+285 NEFRSI
-291 DVSRNTALAR
+291 DVSRNTALTR
-301 LICSGNKLTTL
+301 LICSGNKLTAL

-345 CSDNRLTTLDLSA
+345 CSENRLTTLDLSA

-377 DRIYCALPDRTGKDP
+377 DRIYCALPDRTAKEP
-392 GQLFPAWTDGWDDAP
+392 GELFPAWTDDLDDIP

-427 KILYKSNGV
+427 EILYKSNLV
-436 TRSGI
+436 SRSAPG
-441 GIDITGFTGR
+441 GEVTGFTGR
-451 YICGSGK
+451 HICGSGK

>member
-1 MKTIKR
+1 MNPTK
-7 TSLWLCFLFAIAMIS
+7 
-22 IDLTAQAPVNR
+22 LTAQWLTILFATAFISATLSAQTVNR
-33 DRYIVLTITSDPDA
+33 DRYIALTITSDPDA

-87 SRERDAVGTRYVYLP
+87 SRERDAVGTQYVYLP

-119 ALGREQIDIGPL
+119 AVGREQIGIGPL

-196 LDCSSNALGTI
+196 LDCSSNALG
-207 DVSRNISLVSLSC
+207 R
-220 SENGLSQIDVSRNTS
+220 IDVSRNTS

-252 RNTALKSLDCAAN
+252 RNTALKSLDCCIN
-265 QLTRLDVSRNTAL
+265 QLTLLDVSRNTDL

-291 DVSRNTALAR
+291 DISRNTALTR
-301 LICSGNKLTTL
+301 LICSVNKLATL
-312 DIRPHTALEEL
+312 DIRPNTAIEEL
-323 NCQQNKII
+323 NCHENKII

-345 CSDNRLTTLDLSA
+345 CSENRLTTLDLST

-377 DRIYCALPDRTGKDP
+377 DRIYCALPDRTGKEP
-392 GQLFPAWTDGWDDAP
+392 GELFPAWTDDLDDIP
-407 DPDKPKVLATNG
+407 DPDKPKVLAANG

-427 KILYKSNGV
+427 EILYKSNGV
-436 TRSGI
+436 TRSGL
-441 GIDITGFTGR
+441 GIEITGFTGR

>member
-87 SRERDAVGTRYVYLP
+87 SRERDAVGTQYVYLP

-113 NGLNCC
+113 NGLNCY
-119 ALGREQIDIGPL
+119 AAGHEPFVDLGPL

-207 DVSRNISLVSLSC
+207 DVSH
-220 SENGLSQIDVSRNTS
+220 NTA
-235 LVSLSCSENGLS
+235 LISLSCSENGLS

-265 QLTRLDVSRNTAL
+265 QLTQLDVSRNTAL

-291 DVSRNTALAR
+291 DVSRNTALTR
-301 LICSGNKLTTL
+301 LICSVNKLTTL

-358 NQSLE
+358 NQSLK

-377 DRIYCALPDRTGKDP
+377 DRIYCALPDRTGKEP
-392 GQLFPAWTDGWDDAP
+392 GELFPAWTDDLYDAP
-407 DPDKPKVLATNG
+407 DPDKPKVLAANG

>member
-1 MKTIKR
+1 MNPTK
-7 TSLWLCFLFAIAMIS
+7 
-22 IDLTAQAPVNR
+22 LTAQWLTILFATAFISATLSAQTVNR

-87 SRERDAVGTRYVYLP
+87 SRERDAVGTQYVYLP

-119 ALGREQIDIGPL
+119 AVGREQIGIGPL

-207 DVSRNISLVSLSC
+207 DVSRN
-220 SENGLSQIDVSRNTS
+220 TS

-247 QIDVS
+247 QIDIS

-265 QLTRLDVSRNTAL
+265 QLTQLDVSRNTAL
-278 TDLNCFA
+278 ADLNCFA

-291 DVSRNTALAR
+291 DVSRNTALTR
-301 LICSGNKLTTL
+301 LICSGNKLAAL

-345 CSDNRLTTLDLSA
+345 CSENRLTTLDLST

-377 DRIYCALPDRTGKDP
+377 DRIYCALPDRTAKEP
-392 GQLFPAWTDGWDDAP
+392 GELFPAWTDDWDDAP
-407 DPDKPKVLATNG
+407 DPDKPKVLAANG

-436 TRSGI
+436 TRSGL
-441 GIDITGFTGR
+441 GIEITGFTGR
-451 YICGSGK
+451 HICGSGK

>member
-7 TSLWLCFLFAIAMIS
+7 TSLWLCFLFAITVIS

-33 DRYIVLTITSDPDA
+33 DRYIVLTITSDDPDA
-47 ESAFSLDPEDK
+47 ESAFSFDPEDK

-63 LTADTDN
+63 LTADADN

-79 IRSTIMVH
+79 TRSTIMVH
-87 SRERDAVGTRYVYLP
+87 SRERNAVGTEYVYLP
-102 KTSTMTIYGNV
+102 ATSTMTIYGNV

-119 ALGREQIDIGPL
+119 AVGREQIGIGPL

-207 DVSRNISLVSLSC
+207 DVSRN
-220 SENGLSQIDVSRNTS
+220 TS

-252 RNTALKSLDCAAN
+252 RNTALKSLDCCIN
-265 QLTRLDVSRNTAL
+265 QLTLLDVSRNTDL

-291 DVSRNTALAR
+291 DVSRNTALTR
-301 LICSGNKLTTL
+301 LICSVNKLTTL

-345 CSDNRLTTLDLSA
+345 CSENRLTTLDLSA

-377 DRIYCALPDRTGKDP
+377 DRIYCALPDRTAKEP
-392 GQLFPAWTDGWDDAP
+392 GELFPAWTDDWDDAP
-407 DPDKPKVLATNG
+407 DPDKPKVLAANG

-436 TRSGI
+436 TRSGL
-441 GIDITGFTGR
+441 GIEITGFTGR
-451 YICGSGK
+451 HICGSGK